1 MQSWIRRSISNNNIK
16 HRYFQNITNFP
27 KNQSY
32 SAMHFIFFV
41 KKWCNFLTVYTFLK
55 IAHYLASL
63 TIYLSYL
70 ASVQISCMFMKIC
83 LFTMRVPNL
92 TMFLFNTILTLNAD
106 INSSFCIL
114 LNNYPNINVPWI
126 QNLSFLIILTSF
138 LSMCRCLQDP
148 QLLRIHRTW
157 FMSHK
162 FWALFGAKN
171 DKRSEKRQTVFGQ
184 VRFKVRLKSFLSN

>member
-1 MQSWIRRSISNNNIK
+1 MQSWFKRFISSNNVK

-70 ASVQISCMFMKIC
+70 ASVQISCMFIKIC

-92 TMFLFNTILTLNAD
+92 TMFLFHTILTLNAD
-106 INSSFCIL
+106 INSSFCIF
-114 LNNYPNINVPWI
+114 LNNYPNISVPLI
-126 QNLSFLIILTSF
+126 QNLSGWTILF
-138 LSMCRCLQDP
+138 
-148 QLLRIHRTW
+148 
-157 FMSHK
+157 
-162 FWALFGAKN
+162 
-171 DKRSEKRQTVFGQ
+171 
-184 VRFKVRLKSFLSN
+184 KSFRRVSFQCVDVCKILNSDVYIARDSCFINCGLSSELKMIKEVKKDK